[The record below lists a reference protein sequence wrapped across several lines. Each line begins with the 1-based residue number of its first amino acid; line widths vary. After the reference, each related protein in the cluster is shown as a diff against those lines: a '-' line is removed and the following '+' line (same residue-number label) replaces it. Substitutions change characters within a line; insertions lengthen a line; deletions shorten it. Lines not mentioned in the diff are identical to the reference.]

1 MSMHRFLAKTR
12 NGVTVDVETG
22 WDAQA
27 RGYFLTVRRADAA
40 ANEDWDEA
48 ELFSTARLARSM
60 ALPARYDPLAAILDG
75 MGIAVPTT
83 VLGDCFVDQMLCVN
97 W

>member
-1 MSMHRFLAKTR
+1 MSMHRFLAKTH
-12 NGVTVDVETG
+12 NGISVDVETG
-22 WDAQA
+22 WDAAA

-40 ANEDWDEA
+40 ANDDWDEA

-60 ALPARYDPLAAILDG
+60 ALPARFEPLAAILDG
-75 MGIAVPTT
+75 LGIVVPEA
-83 VLGDCFVDQMLCVN
+83 VLGECIIDQMLCVN